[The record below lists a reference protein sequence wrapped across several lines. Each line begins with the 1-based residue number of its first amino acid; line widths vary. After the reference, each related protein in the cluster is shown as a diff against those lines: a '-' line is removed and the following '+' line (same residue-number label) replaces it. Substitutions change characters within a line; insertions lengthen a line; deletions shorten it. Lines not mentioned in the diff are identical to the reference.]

1 LWLSLLL
8 SQRTTNERKMGFFGS
23 AKNKPGTTQGA
34 NHYVAP
40 IVPNSKVAGASMT
53 STPTTRTT
61 STAATFQK
69 KTPNRDP
76 PVASIPHIKLSN
88 KGDIDL
94 LDVGGGAA
102 TSPANAPNPNSPRNS
117 ATTPAA
123 SAVAVAKKRSF
134 SLLRKKEE
142 DVPVIT
148 LQPVTEPNN
157 KVHDEET
164 IGDGTLH
171 TYDKSLMT
179 ARSKD
184 SVDSKDTAFTITR
197 NGQYLTLNG
206 FANGHLIRWK
216 FAAEEGSAIIRIP
229 ALLLAVGTIFTT
241 LWPIVTVP
249 AFWTIPVLI
258 CAFHSVSL
266 CLLII
271 VLEGRAV
278 AIRSPTNARARLR
291 NLITRYLSVLKFVWG
306 RGLLYIYAASMNLTL
321 DHAWVIYTS
330 LPLIAFGIFAILAG
344 GHASYNLDQLKSS
357 LTDESYLWVKFSQN
371 DQDMDGLLDA
381 NGFAELL
388 WCLGLEFDDM
398 YTYKAFKQIDADN
411 DGYISFDDFKHWWI
425 VTQNDGKGNGV

>member
-1 LWLSLLL
+1 
-8 SQRTTNERKMGFFGS
+8 MGFFGP
-23 AKNKPGTTQGA
+23 AKNKPATTQGG

-40 IVPNSKVAGASMT
+40 VVPNSKVAGASMT

-76 PVASIPHIKLSN
+76 PVAAVSHVKSPNN
-88 KGDIDL
+88 KGGVDL
-94 LDVGGGAA
+94 FNIGGGGGAA
-102 TSPANAPNPNSPRNS
+102 TAPSNAPNTPQNGDT
-117 ATTPAA
+117 TTPAA
-123 SAVAVAKKRSF
+123 NAVAVAKKRSF
-134 SLLRKKEE
+134 SLLRNKKE
-142 DVPVIT
+142 DDAPVIT
-148 LQPVTEPNN
+148 LQPVNEPSYN

-164 IGDGTLH
+164 IGDGTMQ
-171 TYDKSLMT
+171 TYDKSFLT

-229 ALLLAVGTIFTT
+229 ALMLAVGTIFTT

-271 VLEGRAV
+271 ILEGRAV

-330 LPLIAFGIFAILAG
+330 LPLIAFGIFAIIAG

-371 DQDMDGLLDA
+371 DQDMDGLLDT

-398 YTYKAFKQIDADN
+398 YTYKAFKQIDTDN